1 MELSKQSNHQNP
13 PDRLLITLR
22 LSFWNRRRS
31 VDVECDLTLLL
42 EKVNV
47 SGWNWTAPQGP
58 VVEWKHQ
65 LGSGDLVC
73 FDSETC
79 GGRNGATKHRFGH
92 FNAAMPLK
100 TAPLSEI
107 LKCQKTLFEKSVQQ
121 RLAQLPDRLWQTS
134 ISYGLIRLMG
144 RIGSIFCSS
153 LRRES

>member
-79 GGRNGATKHRFGH
+79 GKKWCDKAPVRPFQRGDAVKDC
-92 FNAAMPLK
+92 AAFRD
-100 TAPLSEI
+100 TQVSENI
-107 LKCQKTLFEKSVQQ
+107 V
-121 RLAQLPDRLWQTS
+121 
-134 ISYGLIRLMG
+134 
-144 RIGSIFCSS
+144 
-153 LRRES
+153 